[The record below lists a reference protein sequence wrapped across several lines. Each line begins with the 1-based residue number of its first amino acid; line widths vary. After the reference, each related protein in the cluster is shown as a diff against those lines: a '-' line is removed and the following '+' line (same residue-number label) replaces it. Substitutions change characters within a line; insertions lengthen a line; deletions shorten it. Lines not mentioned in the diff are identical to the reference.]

1 MQGTGKGLRRL
12 WRWVAGAA
20 AALALLAALGVG
32 AFRLAIELLP
42 GYQQQIADQVR
53 AATGLRLEFDSLNA
67 RIGRYGPEIHFNGA
81 RVLPASGDEPLVSA
95 ESGRVSLAIGR
106 SL

>member
-1 MQGTGKGLRRL
+1 MPARGL
-12 WRWVAGAA
+12 GF
-20 AALALLAALGVG
+20 G

-67 RIGRYGPEIHFNGA
+67 RIGRYGPEIFFNGA
-81 RVLPASGDEPLVSA
+81 RVLPASGDEPLVTA
-95 ESGRVSLAIGR
+95 AAGPREPRDRPFDLVPADRGRARLLRRGR
-106 SL
+106 ACIS